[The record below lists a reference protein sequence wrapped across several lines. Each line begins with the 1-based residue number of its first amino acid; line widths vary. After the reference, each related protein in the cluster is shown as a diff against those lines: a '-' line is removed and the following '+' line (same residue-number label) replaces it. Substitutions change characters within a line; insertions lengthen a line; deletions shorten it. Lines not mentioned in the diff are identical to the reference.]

1 MLQHAVEMRG
11 APFLYWVHDLSQP
24 DTVAHLA
31 GIPIN
36 PLPIIMAITSVTQ
49 MAMMPN
55 TGGDKTQMAMM
66 KMMPVVFLVM
76 CYNFASALALY
87 WTVSNLFSIGQTWLS
102 NRLPEPELKT
112 KAGGGKGWVERM
124 AEKQAD
130 MERMR
135 QAKGR
140 VVDSNAED
148 PGPSKKRP
156 PRTGG

>member
-1 MLQHAVEMRG
+1 LPILG
-11 APFLYWVHDLSQP
+11 
-24 DTVAHLA
+24 

-36 PLPIIMAITSVTQ
+36 PLPIVMAITSFAQ

-55 TGGDKTQMAMM
+55 TGGDKTQMAIM
-66 KMMPVVFLVM
+66 KFMPFMFLVI

-87 WTVSNLFSIGQTWLS
+87 WTVSNIFSIGQTWLS
-102 NRLPEPELKT
+102 NRLPEPELKV
-112 KAGGGKGWVERM
+112 KPGGGKSWVERM

-135 QAKGR
+135 QARGR
-140 VVDSNAED
+140 VVDSDND

>member
-1 MLQHAVEMRG
+1 
-11 APFLYWVHDLSQP
+11 
-24 DTVAHLA
+24 
-31 GIPIN
+31 
-36 PLPIIMAITSVTQ
+36 
-49 MAMMPN
+49 MMPN

-66 KMMPVVFLVM
+66 KMMPFVFLIM

-87 WTVSNLFSIGQTWLS
+87 WTVSNVFSIAQTWLS
-102 NRLPEPELKT
+102 NRLPEPELKA
-112 KAGGGKGWVERM
+112 KAGGGKSWVERM

-135 QAKGR
+135 QARGR
-140 VVDSNAED
+140 VVESGEED